1 MYHFA
6 VVVLLGLVA
15 LKATDLLTELVP
27 GLTRLRT
34 LLLFTLAVI
43 LAFALDYSL
52 LEGFGIPVR
61 ENWMGIAVTGLVV
74 GSLSTAWR
82 ATFSWLGVSE
92 GETPE
97 RQRPGR
103 PRMAA

>member
-6 VVVLLGLVA
+6 VVALLGLVA
-15 LKATDLLTELVP
+15 LKVTDLLTELVP
-27 GLTRLRT
+27 GLTRVRT
-34 LLLFTLAVI
+34 LLLFTLAVMF
-43 LAFALDYSL
+43 AVALDYSL
-52 LEGFGIPVR
+52 LESFGIPVR
-61 ENWMGIAVTGLVV
+61 ENWLGIAATGLVI

>member
-34 LLLFTLAVI
+34 LLLFTLAVMF
-43 LAFALDYSL
+43 AVALDYSL

-61 ENWMGIAVTGLVV
+61 EAWMGIAATGLVI
-74 GSLSTAWR
+74 GSLSTAWM
-82 ATFSWLGVSE
+82 AVFSWLGVADV
-92 GETPE
+92 ETPD
-97 RQRPGR
+97 RRRPGR
-103 PRMAA
+103 PRIAA

>member
-6 VVVLLGLVA
+6 VVALLGLVA
-15 LKATDLLTELVP
+15 LKVTDLLVELVP
-27 GLTRLRT
+27 GLDRLRT
-34 LLLFTLAVI
+34 LVLFTFAVI
-43 LAFALDYSL
+43 LAAALDYSL

-61 ENWMGIAVTGLVV
+61 DSWMGIGITGLVI
-74 GSLSTAWR
+74 GSLSAAWH
-82 ATFSWLGVSE
+82 AAFAWLGVTD

-97 RQRPGR
+97 SRRPGR

>member
-6 VVVLLGLVA
+6 LVALLGLVA
-15 LKATDLLTELVP
+15 LKVTDLLIELVP
-27 GLTRLRT
+27 GIDRLRT

-43 LAFALDYSL
+43 LTVALDYSL

-61 ENWMGIAVTGLVV
+61 ESWMGIGVTGLVI
-74 GSLSTAWR
+74 GSLGTAWR
-82 ATFSWLGVSE
+82 ATLGWLGVTD

-97 RQRPGR
+97 SRRPGR